1 MGSVGGGKS
10 EQRKWAEGA
19 GVGHLQS
26 FIVAG
31 DGRSGG
37 GRNLELRRCRRCVQH
52 SSSGGRTSK
61 FRPGAAAARP
71 PFPNALAVSL
81 VSDSCV
87 TFDSPIK
94 LKTSVGCAWYV
105 HIDEYQGELVL
116 KDGWFG
122 FAEAHELQLDDLL
135 VFECSNKKL
144 KLGES
149 LSWKETSVEP
159 APVCKVFGRI
169 DEENTPDSFCKV
181 LCTSELEVI
190 SIPSRVLPWFY
201 GGCPESI
208 NLKMS
213 TACTWIVDLKQ
224 QDGNVLMDKGWPE
237 FVKAH
242 DLKVGYLLTF
252 KKLDTKSLQV
262 LIFGYNCCEKVIW
275 CSEDDMRDP

>member
-1 MGSVGGGKS
+1 MMEAVASMEMAS
-10 EQRKWAEGA
+10 GA
-19 GVGHLQS
+19 LP
-26 FIVAG
+26 
-31 DGRSGG
+31 
-37 GRNLELRRCRRCVQH
+37 
-52 SSSGGRTSK
+52 
-61 FRPGAAAARP
+61 RPGCWNRDFVPELKFHDGGAR
-71 PFPNALAVSL
+71 SL
-81 VSDSCV
+81 SEFRQV
-87 TFDSPIK
+87 
-94 LKTSVGCAWYV
+94 
-105 HIDEYQGELVL
+105 
-116 KDGWFG
+116 
-122 FAEAHELQLDDLL
+122 
-135 VFECSNKKL
+135 CSNKKL

-159 APVCKVFGRI
+159 APVCKVFRRI

-190 SIPSRVLPWFY
+190 TIPSRVLPWFY

-224 QDGNVLMDKGWPE
+224 QDGNVLMDAGWPE

-275 CSEDDMRDP
+275 CSGYHPSLGQQYESQLY

>member
-1 MGSVGGGKS
+1 M
-10 EQRKWAEGA
+10 Q
-19 GVGHLQS
+19 
-26 FIVAG
+26 
-31 DGRSGG
+31 
-37 GRNLELRRCRRCVQH
+37 
-52 SSSGGRTSK
+52 
-61 FRPGAAAARP
+61 
-71 PFPNALAVSL
+71 
-81 VSDSCV
+81 
-87 TFDSPIK
+87 
-94 LKTSVGCAWYV
+94 
-105 HIDEYQGELVL
+105 
-116 KDGWFG
+116 
-122 FAEAHELQLDDLL
+122 
-135 VFECSNKKL
+135 CSNKKL

-159 APVCKVFGRI
+159 APVCKVFRRI
-169 DEENTPDSFCKV
+169 DEENTADSFCKV

-224 QDGNVLMDKGWPE
+224 QDGNVLMDAGWPE

-275 CSEDDMRDP
+275 CSGYHPSLGQQYESQLY